1 MIANGR
7 DQNQSVRVWVL
18 ERLRKSTSSSLHTDP
33 IVTPSLT
40 LVHPLSLCDTSSSD
54 PLVLNA
60 VVGSTFFLDITRF
73 PLSDPAVAASLASL
87 LSTRSLRVIA
97 TDGSVHSVASSD
109 LSQHSPV

>member
-7 DQNQSVRVWVL
+7 DQGQSVRVWVL
-18 ERLRKSTSSSLHTDP
+18 ERLRKTSSSSLRADS

-60 VVGSTFFLDITRF
+60 VVGSTFFLDTTRF
-73 PLSDPAVAASLASL
+73 PLSDPAIAASLASL
-87 LSTRSLRVIA
+87 LASRSLRVIA
-97 TDGSVHSVASSD
+97 TDGSVHSVAHSC
-109 LSQHSPV
+109 LSQRSLA